1 MKDDTKISQAVI
13 KRLPRY
19 RRYPGELQRK
29 GVDKISSN
37 EFSKLI
43 GYTASQIRQDLNN
56 FGGFGQQGY
65 GYNVN
70 ALYNEISA
78 ILGLDKQY
86 KMVIM
91 GAGNLGQAIV
101 NYTYYYKTGFMVCGV
116 FEVNP
121 RLIGIKINDIDVM
134 DYENTVEYVE
144 ENNIDIGII
153 CTTKENAQEVAD
165 RLCFAGIKGI
175 WNFAPV
181 DLEVPS
187 HVALENVQLSESLH
201 SLAYHINRECA
212 AQKEIK
218 EIKEKCN
225 KCSERG
231 EECKKRGEICP
242 YEVQN
247 SSGK

>member
-1 MKDDTKISQAVI
+1 MNTRKKSLPPQVSA
-13 KRLPRY
+13 RLPRY
-19 RRYPGELQRK
+19 YRVLRGMIGEDKLRTSSGELARRM
-29 GVDKISSN
+29 
-37 EFSKLI
+37 LL
-43 GYTASQIRQDLNN
+43 TPSQVRQDFSYL
-56 FGGFGQQGY
+56 GGVGTQGY

-153 CTTKENAQEVAD
+153 KDSVIL
-165 RLCFAGIKGI
+165 RR
-175 WNFAPV
+175 WN
-181 DLEVPS
+181 
-187 HVALENVQLSESLH
+187 
-201 SLAYHINRECA
+201 
-212 AQKEIK
+212 
-218 EIKEKCN
+218 
-225 KCSERG
+225 
-231 EECKKRGEICP
+231 
-242 YEVQN
+242 
-247 SSGK
+247 

>member
-1 MKDDTKISQAVI
+1 MLRPVWGDFGRGIFPSGQFAHFTDKDLT
-13 KRLPRY
+13 
-19 RRYPGELQRK
+19 
-29 GVDKISSN
+29 
-37 EFSKLI
+37 
-43 GYTASQIRQDLNN
+43 
-56 FGGFGQQGY
+56 
-65 GYNVN
+65 
-70 ALYNEISA
+70 
-78 ILGLDKQY
+78 
-86 KMVIM
+86 
-91 GAGNLGQAIV
+91 
-101 NYTYYYKTGFMVCGV
+101 
-116 FEVNP
+116 
-121 RLIGIKINDIDVM
+121 
-134 DYENTVEYVE
+134 
-144 ENNIDIGII
+144 NNIDIGII